1 MFEPQKFKR
10 GLLEIEE
17 PFPVI
22 PKVGPYVVSIFLLI
36 LIIEIII
43 D

>member
-10 GLLEIEE
+10 GLLENEE

-22 PKVGPYVVSIFLLI
+22 PKVGPYVVSNYILLI
-36 LIIEIII
+36 NL
-43 D
+43 